1 MTGGMIR
8 LNRSRGVSLVEVL
21 VGMAILLAGIISI
34 LNMFPISLRAGAEAA
49 MLSEA
54 ALLAQQKAEEIR
66 RDSDNQR
73 TLINKIRVLTAPSTP
88 IPFPQD
94 DRLTYSFCG
103 VSLLDPK
110 DDPDDPRDDVGVARI
125 IVRYNARFRPD
136 QRVIYE
142 LRFDE

>member
-1 MTGGMIR
+1 MIR
-8 LNRSRGVSLVEVL
+8 FGRARGVSLVEVL

-34 LNMFPISLRAGAEAA
+34 LNMFPVSLRAGNEAG
-49 MLSEA
+49 MLSRA
-54 ALLAQQKAEEIR
+54 SLLAQQKAEEIR
-66 RDSDNQR
+66 RDSDLER
-73 TLINKIRVLTAPSTP
+73 TLINKIRVLTIPTPP

-94 DRLTYSFCG
+94 SRLSYSFCG
-103 VSLLDPK
+103 VSLLDTV

-125 IVRYNARFRPD
+125 IVRYSAEFRPD